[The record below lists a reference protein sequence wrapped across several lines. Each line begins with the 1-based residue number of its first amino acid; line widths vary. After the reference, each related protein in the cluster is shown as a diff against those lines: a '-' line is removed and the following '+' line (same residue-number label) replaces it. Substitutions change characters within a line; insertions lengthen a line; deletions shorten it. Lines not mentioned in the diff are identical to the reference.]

1 MKFNTILK
9 TKLTKFAPGGQA
21 IGDVSLSDG
30 VVKKAFVWGGLPGE
44 EVEFKLTKSRA
55 GIYEGIVDSVENKS
69 EHRIKPREPV
79 AYLSTSPWQILEYDY
94 ELLQKSE
101 LTQQAFSQ
109 HQVTIPLPEVITDYK
124 QYNYRNKMEF
134 TWWWDN
140 ATSKVELANY
150 RRGTKGKIPV
160 AASILA
166 TEPINQAAQA
176 IRNLINAKQIEA
188 RGLKTLLVRSTQ
200 AGEVVAQLYTMD
212 EQISFSVDEV
222 AELGIKGFE
231 VIYSNPKSP
240 ASVITKRL
248 QKFGDVNLNDY
259 IFDLNF
265 NYPAESFFQ
274 INLPVY
280 KLAIEEIKSYL
291 DGRPIIDLYSGVGS
305 IGLSVASGQ
314 ELKMIEINQEA
325 VDEMKR
331 NIENLNYNNAVAV
344 LSPAEDATEY
354 INKDA
359 QLIVDP
365 PRAGMHKDVVAK
377 ILSVCPKKIIYLSCN
392 PATQARDIKL
402 LLAEYE
408 LKTVK
413 VFNFFPRTPHIESLA
428 VLNKR

>member
-30 VVKKAFVWGGLPGE
+30 VIKKAFVWGGLPGE

-109 HQVTIPLPEVITDYK
+109 HQVMIPLPEVITDYK

-134 TWWWDN
+134 AWWWDN

-212 EQISFSVDEV
+212 EQINFDDDEI
-222 AELGIKGFE
+222 AKLGVKGFE

-314 ELKMIEINQEA
+314 IE
-325 VDEMKR
+325 D
-331 NIENLNYNNAVAV
+331 
-344 LSPAEDATEY
+344 D
-354 INKDA
+354 
-359 QLIVDP
+359 
-365 PRAGMHKDVVAK
+365 
-377 ILSVCPKKIIYLSCN
+377 
-392 PATQARDIKL
+392 
-402 LLAEYE
+402 
-408 LKTVK
+408 
-413 VFNFFPRTPHIESLA
+413 
-428 VLNKR
+428 